1 MTSRTDE
8 PMTWRYQRDA
18 EQTRHRIADGLD
30 ELNNRL
36 TPGQVFDEMLTYARG
51 GSGTFFRALS
61 NASRENPIPS
71 LLIAAGAMMFL
82 SEKMGLNRYI
92 ASGSHD
98 ANGDSLYTA
107 GVGRHSSARR
117 SNAASSAVSA
127 AASGVRTA
135 ADSVRS
141 GARSAADYAGEQASN
156 VADSIRKGADA
167 VGGTVSSAV
176 QQAREAVHDLGDQA
190 ADAGQKIKRGAQ
202 SLSDSVQDYSAAA
215 RDQVANAAERATTE
229 TVRSARQAK
238 DTMVSFVHEQP
249 LLSAAIGLAVGA
261 AIAAI
266 LPSTETEDELMGEKA
281 DAVKD
286 AVSEVASDQFQKA
299 KTAAGNVAQEAMS
312 AAQREG
318 LGTSQIAD
326 AAKDISEKVKT
337 VVSKTATAAESEIRD
352 LAANADKKM

>member
-8 PMTWRYQRDA
+8 PSTWRYERDA
-18 EQTRHRIADGLD
+18 EQTRQRLAIGLD

-92 ASGSHD
+92 TPRSGDTKGAPSHRAD
-98 ANGDSLYTA
+98 I
-107 GVGRHSSARR
+107 RHGSARVGD
-117 SNAASSAVSA
+117 AASSAVSA
-127 AASGVRTA
+127 AASSARTT

-141 GARSAADYAGEQASN
+141 GASTAVDYAGEKVSDI
-156 VADSIRKGADA
+156 ADGLKKGAEA
-167 VGGTVSSAV
+167 VGGTVSSAA
-176 QQAREAVHDLGDQA
+176 QQAREAVHDLRDQA
-190 ADAGQKIKRGAQ
+190 SDAGEKIKRGAQ
-202 SLSDSVQDYSAAA
+202 SLSDSVQDYSATV
-215 RDQVANAAERATTE
+215 RDEVASAAERATTE

-266 LPSTETEDELMGEKA
+266 LPSTDTEHELMGEKA

-299 KTAAGNVAQEAMS
+299 KTAASNVAEEAMS
-312 AAQREG
+312 VAQREG
-318 LGTSQIAD
+318 LGTSQVAD
-326 AAKDISEKVKT
+326 AAREGGEKVKT
-337 VVSKTATAAESEIRD
+337 VVSEAAAAAESEIRD
-352 LAANADKKM
+352 FPANALKEK